1 MQEQNDIEIVVE
13 YGEENLK
20 EIFSAYLK
28 QKFLEML
35 NKNQE
40 IS

>member
-1 MQEQNDIEIVVE
+1 MQEQKNVEIVVE
-13 YGEENLK
+13 YGKENLK
-20 EIFSAYLK
+20 EIFSVYLK

-40 IS
+40 TS

>member
-1 MQEQNDIEIVVE
+1 MKEEKNIDIVVE

-20 EIFSAYLK
+20 EIFSIYLK

-35 NKNQE
+35 SKNQE
-40 IS
+40 I

>member
-1 MQEQNDIEIVVE
+1 MQEQKNVEIVVE

-20 EIFSAYLK
+20 EIFSVYLK

-40 IS
+40 TS